1 MTDTTQTLLDR
12 LEIAEALARYAYG
25 IDDRDF
31 EVVRALFTTDAHLD
45 YTASG
50 GPAADR
56 DKVIAWIE
64 SGMGVVGPSQHLVT
78 NVVVDLDGDEATSRC
93 LLFNPMIMPLKD
105 PLLLYLGGGYRDD
118 WRRTDDGW
126 RIVHRVQEIVWS
138 SNGPVGTIP
147 GL

>member
-1 MTDTTQTLLDR
+1 MDR
-12 LEIAEALARYAYG
+12 LEIADALARYAYG

-31 EVVRALFTTDAHLD
+31 DVVRGLFTSDAHLD

-78 NVVVDLDGDEATSRC
+78 NVVVDIDGDEATSRC

-105 PLLLYLGGGYRDD
+105 PLLLYLGGGYRDR
-118 WRRTDDGW
+118 WQRTDDGW
-126 RIVHRVQEIVWS
+126 RIVHRVQEIVWT
-138 SNGPVGTIP
+138 SNGPVGTLP
-147 GL
+147 GM

>member
-1 MTDTTQTLLDR
+1 MTDTTRTLTDR
-12 LEIAEALARYAYG
+12 LEITEALARYAYG
-25 IDDRDF
+25 IDDRNFDA
-31 EVVRALFTTDAHLD
+31 VSAIFTPDAHLD
-45 YTASG
+45 YAASG
-50 GPAADR
+50 GPVADR

-78 NVVVDLDGDEATSRC
+78 NVVVELDGDEATSRC
-93 LLFNPMIMPLKD
+93 LLFNPMIMPLED
-105 PLLLYLGGGYRDD
+105 PLLLYLGGGYRDR

-147 GL
+147 GM

>member
-1 MTDTTQTLLDR
+1 MTDTTRTLMDR

-31 EVVRALFTTDAHLD
+31 DAVRALFTADAHLD
-45 YTASG
+45 YAASG
-50 GPAADR
+50 GPAAGR
-56 DKVIAWIE
+56 DKVIDWIE

-105 PLLLYLGGGYRDD
+105 PLLLYLGGGYRDG
-118 WRRTDDGW
+118 WRRTEGGW

>member
-1 MTDTTQTLLDR
+1 MTNTMQALLDR
-12 LEIAEALARYAYG
+12 LEVAEALARYAYG

-31 EVVRALFTTDAHLD
+31 DAVRALFTPDAHLD

-50 GPAADR
+50 GPAGDR
-56 DKVIAWIE
+56 DEVIAWIE
-64 SGMGVVGPSQHLVT
+64 SGMGVVGPSQHLVS

-105 PLLLYLGGGYRDD
+105 PLLLYLGGGYQDR

-126 RIVHRVQEIVWS
+126 RIVERVQEIVWS
-138 SNGPVGTIP
+138 SNGPVGTLP
-147 GL
+147 GM